1 MRLKFVLARP
11 PRPTLAASLL
21 ALMLLALL
29 PLGGCLPKSKAW
41 THPRQP
47 DPRKEDML
55 FVEDTKFCEDKIG
68 AQPQGDAREAA
79 MADCLKR
86 LGWVPRERD

>member
-1 MRLKFVLARP
+1 MRLKTSLAC
-11 PRPTLAASLL
+11 LFL
-21 ALMLLALL
+21 ALTL
-29 PLGGCLPKSKAW
+29 LGGCLPKSKAW

-55 FVEDTKFCEDKIG
+55 FVDDTKFCDDKIG

-86 LGWVPRERD
+86 LGWVPKEKD

>member
-1 MRLKFVLARP
+1 MRLKPSLACLF
-11 PRPTLAASLL
+11 LAISL
-21 ALMLLALL
+21 
-29 PLGGCLPKSKAW
+29 LGGCLPKSKAW
-41 THPRQP
+41 THPREP

-55 FVEDTKFCEDKIG
+55 FVDDTKFCDDKIG

-86 LGWVPRERD
+86 LGWVPKERD